1 MLKNTKLS
9 MSARYLLTYIHYK
22 TKNPNYPF
30 FQSNEA
36 IGKVIGCTEAS
47 TKVLVNKLIRQGYLL
62 KTIDERG
69 RRNLVL
75 SGKEFLPLD
84 GVNMSNVEKHLLKQ
98 DIKDKDRWEK
108 QYEQDIAELKHKLAT
123 AERERDNFNHTAQ
136 MLYWSILRKGFTVDE
151 VDKMVAE
158 EERLQAE
165 KPTPITVQASSTPE
179 PTKPTK
185 GGKSPSFQ
193 EEQLE
198 MFPDH
203 INQSVPTASGYYKV
217 EPNVRFDDGCLQRSA
232 SNRVKPFDAN
242 TANPEVIQTID
253 GIIAACKGIPPT
265 TVNPLRIAYK

>member
-1 MLKNTKLS
+1 MDTTDKLS
-9 MSARYLLTYIHYK
+9 MSARYLLTYIRYK
-22 TKNPNYPF
+22 TQHGYPF

-36 IGKVIGCTEAS
+36 IAKVIGHTTSS

-62 KTIDERG
+62 KRIDDKK
-69 RRNLVL
+69 RRNLSL
-75 SGKEFLPLD
+75 SGKEYLPLD

-98 DIKDKDRWEK
+98 DVKDKTRWEK
-108 QYEQDIAELKHKLAT
+108 QYEQDIAELKQKLTT
-123 AERERDNFNHTAQ
+123 AERERDNFKHTAQ

-151 VDKMVAE
+151 VGKMVTE

-165 KPTPITVQASSTPE
+165 KPTPIPAQATPTLK
-179 PTKPTK
+179 PTKLTK
-185 GGKSPSFQ
+185 GGKSSSVQ

-203 INQSVPTASGYYKV
+203 INQPVPTASGYYKV
-217 EPNVRFDDGCLQRSA
+217 EPNMRFDDGCLQRSA

-253 GIIAACKGIPPT
+253 GIIAACKGISPT
-265 TVNPLRIAYK
+265 TTTLLRSACK